1 METSLLQAAVDLVKA
16 QASVNRMSGE
26 ELEAALIRVYNA
38 LHRLR
43 RAEEDDKPI
52 PLTGETSEGS
62 AGHSD
67 GPGSADPHGSI
78 QEERIKCLECG
89 AEFRQIT
96 ANHLRTHEL
105 TPREYKRKWGFPL
118 KQALAAKMLTKLRSR
133 SAKKRGLPVKLQQY
147 LQDQREKKS
156 AAGSEAPATKK
167 GAGRRTNRPAGPVQ
181 EGRSNP

>member
-38 LHRLR
+38 LYRLR
-43 RAEEDDKPI
+43 RAEEDGKPI
-52 PLTGETSEGS
+52 LLTGVTSDGS
-62 AGHSD
+62 AAHSD
-67 GPGSADPHGSI
+67 VSVSADPHGSI
-78 QEERIKCLECG
+78 QEDRIKCLECG

-96 ANHLRTHEL
+96 ANHLRTHQL

-118 KQALAAKMLTKLRSR
+118 KQALAAKVLTKLRSR

-147 LQDQREKKS
+147 LQDQREKKIV
-156 AAGSEAPATKK
+156 AGSEAPVTKK
-167 GAGRRTNRPAGPVQ
+167 STGRRTNRKSGSV
-181 EGRSNP
+181 